1 MRLQCF
7 LTIAA
12 VTGLVA
18 LGPAACRSKE
28 KPAKRSR
35 PIGLRPDPGPTM
47 APSRRP
53 GGRHAVPRTQMLDP
67 EPGRRVGSADAGTV
81 AASADAGAVAAS
93 ADAGAVAASADA
105 GTVAASADAGAVV
118 IPANASAS
126 DLYTLSRKAWLG
138 GECDQAIQ
146 YARAANRKKFSRRHV
161 SIIGAC
167 ACTLRRLS
175 TARWAYKILRG
186 GHRNMLL
193 QICRSKGI
201 DLP

>member
-67 EPGRRVGSADAGTV
+67 EPGRRVG
-81 AASADAGAVAAS
+81 
-93 ADAGAVAASADA
+93 SADA